1 MKFLNKLIRL
11 KWLQH
16 TVFWLLSVYAIGSYF
31 SIAIAIFAFID
42 YFYAIL
48 FHIPLVVLVYVNLRL
63 LVPKFLQK
71 GKYLLYVLFVVAD
84 IALAYLVHEFTFEI
98 LLPVLPTEFYMV
110 SFTEWQVLVNIFVIY
125 LVLTTLLKL
134 SKSWYALQ
142 QVEKKKVELEL
153 KSLKMQINPHFLF
166 NSLNSIYAMALVKS
180 DKTAASVLELSNLLR
195 YMIYEVGDK
204 RVSLEKEVEIIQ
216 GYLGL
221 QRLRSDASTEVS
233 FKIEGDL
240 KGKMIA
246 PLLFFPL
253 IENSF
258 KHGVKGVSDSAFVH
272 MYLKCSNDQVDFS
285 IVNNKGEIDD
295 MEAGKFGG
303 IGLQNVSSRLALIY
317 PKKHTFKMEDEQDKF
332 TVNLTIKL

>member
-16 TVFWLLSVYAIGSYF
+16 SVFWMLSIYAIGSYF
-31 SIAIAIFAFID
+31 SIASIFAFID

-48 FHIPLVVLVYVNLRL
+48 FHIPLVFLVYVNLRL
-63 LVPKFLQK
+63 LIPRLLQK
-71 GKYLLYVLFVVAD
+71 GKYLLYVLFVAVD

-110 SFTEWQVLVNIFVIY
+110 SFTEWQVLVNIFIIY

-134 SKSWYALQ
+134 SKSWYTLQ
-142 QVEKKKVELEL
+142 QVEKEKVELEL

-166 NSLNSIYAMALVKS
+166 NSLNSVYAMALVKS

-216 GYLGL
+216 GYLDL
-221 QRLRSDASTEVS
+221 QRLRSDASTEVN

-272 MYLKCSNDQVDFS
+272 MHLKCSNDQIDFS

-295 MEAGKFGG
+295 MEAGQYGG

-317 PKKHTFKMEDEQDKF
+317 PKKHEFKVEDEQGKF
-332 TVNLTIKL
+332 SVHLTIKL

>member
-16 TVFWLLSVYAIGSYF
+16 SAFWMLSIYAIGSYF
-31 SIAIAIFAFID
+31 SIAIALFAFID

-48 FHIPLVVLVYVNLRL
+48 FHIPLIFLVYVNLRL
-63 LVPKFLQK
+63 LIPSFLQK
-71 GKYLLYVLFVVAD
+71 GKYLLYVLFVAVD

-110 SFTEWQVLVNIFVIY
+110 SFTEWQVLVNIFIIY

-134 SKSWYALQ
+134 SKSWYTLQ
-142 QVEKKKVELEL
+142 QVEKEKVELEL
-153 KSLKMQINPHFLF
+153 KSLKMQVNPHFLF

-216 GYLGL
+216 GYLDL
-221 QRLRSDASTEVS
+221 QRLRSDASTEVN
-233 FKIEGDL
+233 FKIEGNL
-240 KGKMIA
+240 NGKMIA

-272 MYLKCSNDQVDFS
+272 MHLKCNNDQIDFS

-295 MEAGKFGG
+295 MEAGQYGG
-303 IGLQNVSSRLALIY
+303 IGLKNVSSRLALIY
-317 PKKHTFKMEDEQDKF
+317 PKKHEFKVEDEQDKF
-332 TVNLTIKL
+332 SVHLTIKL

>member
-1 MKFLNKLIRL
+1 MKALNKLIRL

-16 TVFWLLSVYAIGSYF
+16 SVFWMLSIYAIGSYF
-31 SIAIAIFAFID
+31 SIAIALFAFID

-48 FHIPLVVLVYVNLRL
+48 FHIPLVFLVYVNLRL
-63 LVPKFLQK
+63 LIPRFLQK
-71 GKYLLYVLFVVAD
+71 GKYLLYMLFVAVD

-110 SFTEWQVLVNIFVIY
+110 SFTEWQVLVNIFIIY

-134 SKSWYALQ
+134 SKSWYTLQ
-142 QVEKKKVELEL
+142 QVEKEKVELEL

-216 GYLGL
+216 GYLDL
-221 QRLRSDASTEVS
+221 QRLRSDASTEVN
-233 FKIEGDL
+233 FQIEGDL
-240 KGKMIA
+240 AGIMIA

-258 KHGVKGVSDSAFVH
+258 KHGVKGVSESAFVH
-272 MYLKCSNDQVDFS
+272 MHLKCSNDQIDFS

-295 MEAGKFGG
+295 MEAGQYGG

-317 PKKHTFKMEDEQDKF
+317 PKKHEFKVEDEQDNF
-332 TVNLTIKL
+332 SVHLTIKL

>member
-1 MKFLNKLIRL
+1 MKALNKLIRL

-16 TVFWLLSVYAIGSYF
+16 SVFWMLSIYAIGSYF
-31 SIAIAIFAFID
+31 SIAISLFAFID

-48 FHIPLVVLVYVNLRL
+48 FHIPLVFLVYVNLRL
-63 LVPKFLQK
+63 LIPRFLQK
-71 GKYLLYVLFVVAD
+71 GKYLFYVLFVMVD
-84 IALAYLVHEFTFEI
+84 IALAYLIHEFTFEI
-98 LLPVLPTEFYMV
+98 LLPILPTEFYMV
-110 SFTEWQVLVNIFVIY
+110 SFTEWQVMVNIFIIY

-134 SKSWYALQ
+134 SKSWYTLQ
-142 QVEKKKVELEL
+142 QVEKEKVELEL

-216 GYLGL
+216 GYLDL

-233 FKIEGDL
+233 FQIEGNL
-240 KGKMIA
+240 TGIMIA

-258 KHGVKGVSDSAFVH
+258 KHGVKGVSDSAFVRMH
-272 MYLKCSNDQVDFS
+272 LKCNTNQIDFS
-285 IVNNKGEIDD
+285 ITNNKGEIDD
-295 MEAGKFGG
+295 IEAGHYGG

-317 PKKHTFKMEDEQDKF
+317 PKKHEFKVEDEHDKF
-332 TVNLTIKL
+332 SVHLTIKL